1 MFGCMIN
8 GPPTLFPYIIIPL
21 PKIIYEKDKKM
32 LKILVM
38 YVIII
43 MCRIGD
49 KMGNVQNNNVANSNV
64 NNSFKSAKMA
74 SADSTIAKKKLRYK
88 YTVFDKNGKQVKGYF
103 DAFRRMDVESFLT
116 TQGYKIAEIKEVKI
130 SKLSTFLTFQNEMRY
145 KDLTFFLTQ
154 LSTYIKSGIPLTDS
168 IIILGNQTKNKKNKE
183 LFKRV
188 VYELNT
194 GVPFSEA
201 LARQGNVFPR
211 LLINMLKASELT
223 GNLTESLDDMASYYK
238 TADSNRKQII
248 SALTY
253 PSVVLVISVVVLAF
267 LLMFVVPQ
275 FEGIYSQLGSDL
287 PSITKALISASNFL
301 QNNIIKVILALVA
314 IIIILIAMYKNIK
327 KFRYAVQFLIMHI
340 PVVKDIIIYKEVI
353 MFTKTFSSL
362 VKHDVFITD
371 SIEML
376 GKITGNEIYKNIIKE
391 AVTNLSMGEGLSKAF
406 ENKWAFPRIA
416 YEMLVTGEK
425 TGRLGPMMENVANY
439 YEEEQKN
446 LVQRLK
452 SLVEPV
458 MIVMLALIVGIILLS
473 ILIPMFSMY
482 GEVL

>member
-1 MFGCMIN
+1 M
-8 GPPTLFPYIIIPL
+8 
-21 PKIIYEKDKKM
+21 
-32 LKILVM
+32 
-38 YVIII
+38 
-43 MCRIGD
+43 
-49 KMGNVQNNNVANSNV
+49 
-64 NNSFKSAKMA
+64 
-74 SADSTIAKKKLRYK
+74 
-88 YTVFDKNGKQVKGYF
+88 
-103 DAFRRMDVESFLT
+103 T
-116 TQGYKIAEIKEVKI
+116 TQGYKIAEIREVKI
-130 SKLSTFLTFQNEMRY
+130 SKISSFLTFQNEMRY

-168 IIILGNQTKNKKNKE
+168 IVILSNQTKNKKQKE

-188 VYELNT
+188 VYELTT
-194 GVPFSEA
+194 GVAFSEA

-267 LLMFVVPQ
+267 LLIFVVPK
-275 FEGIYSQLGSDL
+275 FESIYSQLGSDL
-287 PSITKALISASNFL
+287 PGITKALIAASNFL
-301 QNNIIKVILALVA
+301 QNNIIKVVLVLAA
-314 IIIILIAMYKNIK
+314 IIVILIAMYKNIK
-327 KFRYAVQFLIMHI
+327 RFRFAVQFLIMHI
-340 PVVKDIIIYKEVI
+340 PVIKDIIIYKEVI

-391 AVTNLSMGEGLSKAF
+391 AVTNLSAGEGLSRAF

-425 TGRLGPMMENVANY
+425 
-439 YEEEQKN
+439 Q
-446 LVQRLK
+446 
-452 SLVEPV
+452 
-458 MIVMLALIVGIILLS
+458 VG
-473 ILIPMFSMY
+473 
-482 GEVL
+482 

>member
-1 MFGCMIN
+1 
-8 GPPTLFPYIIIPL
+8 
-21 PKIIYEKDKKM
+21 
-32 LKILVM
+32 M
-38 YVIII
+38 Y
-43 MCRIGD
+43 RIGD
-49 KMGNVQNNNVANSNV
+49 QMGNMQNNNISNHNFRATSTV
-64 NNSFKSAKMA
+64 
-74 SADSTIAKKKLRYK
+74 SADNVIVKKKARYK
-88 YTVFDKNGKQVKGYF
+88 YTVFDKNGKQIKGYF
-103 DAFRRMDVESFLT
+103 DAFRRIDVESFLT
-116 TQGYKIAEIKEVKI
+116 TQGYKIAEIREVKI
-130 SKLSTFLTFQNEMRY
+130 SKISSFLTFQNEMRY

-168 IIILGNQTKNKKNKE
+168 IVILSNQTKNKKQKE

-188 VYELNT
+188 VYELTT
-194 GVPFSEA
+194 GVAFSEA

-267 LLMFVVPQ
+267 LLIFVVPK
-275 FEGIYSQLGSDL
+275 FESIYSQLGSDL
-287 PSITKALISASNFL
+287 PGITKALIAASNFL
-301 QNNIIKVILALVA
+301 QNNIIKVVLVLAA
-314 IIIILIAMYKNIK
+314 IIVILIAMYKNIK
-327 KFRYAVQFLIMHI
+327 RFRFAVQFLIMHI
-340 PVVKDIIIYKEVI
+340 PVIKDIIIYKEVI

-391 AVTNLSMGEGLSKAF
+391 AVTNLSAGEGLSRAF

-482 GEVL
+482 SEVL